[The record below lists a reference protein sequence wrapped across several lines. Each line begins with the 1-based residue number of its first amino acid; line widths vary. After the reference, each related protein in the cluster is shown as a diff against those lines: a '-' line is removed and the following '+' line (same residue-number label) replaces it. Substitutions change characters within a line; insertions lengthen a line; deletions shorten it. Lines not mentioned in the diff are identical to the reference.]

1 MPNTQAHAEAL
12 STSMDHHRIL
22 SFSRQ
27 AVLRRLLSDL
37 PSTLHKNDLTSDNLD
52 ARTFDPSEEPG
63 PPRQDVRPILPQ
75 RRPCPLCV
83 IYRQMFG
90 KSPAKTW
97 SAFGKRFK
105 ERPNTSE
112 PDEAPFGSD
121 SANNAS
127 ASALSIT
134 TTDDGRAAS
143 PQEASSPL
151 FARCSSDPP
160 SLLTRIVSAS
170 KKRHVTTDGRGQRE
184 VVHRRASCDT
194 GAKDTFRRLRS
205 DPSKNSKPREEFT
218 ALSRVPSTAAGER
231 RGDVKREVALK
242 PVGAARAARQP
253 R

>member
-1 MPNTQAHAEAL
+1 
-12 STSMDHHRIL
+12 MDHNRIL
-22 SFSRQ
+22 SNSRQ
-27 AVLRRLLSDL
+27 AVSRRLLSDL
-37 PSTLHKNDLTSDNLD
+37 PSTLRKNDLTSDNQALD
-52 ARTFDPSEEPG
+52 ARTFDPSDEPG

-83 IYRQMFG
+83 IYRELFG

-97 SAFGKRFK
+97 SVFGKHFK

-121 SANNAS
+121 SANHPS

-134 TTDDGRAAS
+134 TTDGGRAAS

-160 SLLTRIVSAS
+160 SLLSRIVSVS

-184 VVHRRASCDT
+184 VLPRRASCDT
-194 GAKDTFRRLRS
+194 SAKDTFRRLRS
-205 DPSKNSKPREEFT
+205 DPSKNSKLQEDST
-218 ALSRVPSTAAGER
+218 ALSRAPSAAAGGKR
-231 RGDVKREVALK
+231 RDIKREVTLK
-242 PVGAARAARQP
+242 PVGAACAARQA